1 MPLALLSSS
10 SDEEEDRTAARS
22 AQPPL
27 RLARADLD
35 RALLEKPPTS
45 VVRRPGA
52 ALSLEELQ
60 VRARVIDRRA
70 QELNRASKIVAAK
83 ELPPPSDA
91 ATEADETESLAAEPE
106 RWPEVDLGLSEHVAN
121 LKRLASTDA
130 PGGTDAST
138 VELALEDAVCSVS
151 ACDAQQREALHTSV
165 ESLKQHFQRR
175 LEALEAD
182 FVRRAQD
189 LSDALARA
197 VTERKRASEAVVAA
211 HAEECADRLATM
223 TQHGEVLSRLPP
235 TPAPGTEVD
244 DHEDDALMSVSADVD
259 AILGRNRP
267 TASGPGPRARLD
279 ELIAAARRRP
289 SAHLRFVTPMHKAAF
304 LDD

>member
-1 MPLALLSSS
+1 MPPALLSSS

-83 ELPPPSDA
+83 ELPPPNDA
-91 ATEADETESLAAEPE
+91 ATEAAETESFAAE
-106 RWPEVDLGLSEHVAN
+106 PEVDLGLSEHVAN
-121 LKRLASTDA
+121 LKRMASTDA

-138 VELALEDAVCSVS
+138 VELALEDAVRSVS

-197 VTERKRASEAVVAA
+197 VTERKRASEAVVAT
-211 HAEECADRLATM
+211 HAEECAVRLATM
-223 TQHGEVLSRLPP
+223 TQHGEVLSQ
-235 TPAPGTEVD
+235 PAPALGAEVD

>member
-1 MPLALLSSS
+1 M
-10 SDEEEDRTAARS
+10 
-22 AQPPL
+22 
-27 RLARADLD
+27 
-35 RALLEKPPTS
+35 
-45 VVRRPGA
+45 
-52 ALSLEELQ
+52 
-60 VRARVIDRRA
+60 
-70 QELNRASKIVAAK
+70 
-83 ELPPPSDA
+83 
-91 ATEADETESLAAEPE
+91 
-106 RWPEVDLGLSEHVAN
+106 
-121 LKRLASTDA
+121 ASTDA

-138 VELALEDAVCSVS
+138 VELALEDAVRSVS

-197 VTERKRASEAVVAA
+197 VTERKRASEAVVAT
-211 HAEECADRLATM
+211 HAEECAVRLATM
-223 TQHGEVLSRLPP
+223 TQHGEVLSQ
-235 TPAPGTEVD
+235 PAPALGAEVD

>member
-1 MPLALLSSS
+1 MPFALLSS

-83 ELPPPSDA
+83 ELPPPNDA
-91 ATEADETESLAAEPE
+91 ATEAAETESFAAEPE
-106 RWPEVDLGLSEHVAN
+106 RLPEVDLGLSEHVAN
-121 LKRLASTDA
+121 LKRMASTDA

-138 VELALEDAVCSVS
+138 VELALEDAVRSVS

-197 VTERKRASEAVVAA
+197 VTERKRASEAVVAT
-211 HAEECADRLATM
+211 HAEECAVRLATM
-223 TQHGEVLSRLPP
+223 TQHGEVLSQ
-235 TPAPGTEVD
+235 PAPALGAEVD

>member
-1 MPLALLSSS
+1 MPLALLSS

-83 ELPPPSDA
+83 ELPPPNNA

-138 VELALEDAVCSVS
+138 VELALEDAVRSVS

-197 VTERKRASEAVVAA
+197 VTERKRASEAVVAT
-211 HAEECADRLATM
+211 HAEECAVRLATM
-223 TQHGEVLSRLPP
+223 TQHGEVLSQ
-235 TPAPGTEVD
+235 PAPALGAEVD

>member
-1 MPLALLSSS
+1 LLSSS
-10 SDEEEDRTAARS
+10 DDEEEDRTRA

-27 RLARADLD
+27 RLVRADLD
-35 RALLEKPPTS
+35 RALPEKPPAS

-106 RWPEVDLGLSEHVAN
+106 RWPEVDLGLSEHGAN

-138 VELALEDAVCSVS
+138 IELALEDAVCSVS

-235 TPAPGTEVD
+235 TPAPGWWCSCTATTRSRPAPSPARWTPAAPSPAPRPRSGGACNPEPGG
-244 DHEDDALMSVSADVD
+244 LPGSVP
-259 AILGRNRP
+259 LGR
-267 TASGPGPRARLD
+267 S
-279 ELIAAARRRP
+279 
-289 SAHLRFVTPMHKAAF
+289 STPPALLKGEYGQAN
-304 LDD
+304 

>member
-1 MPLALLSSS
+1 MPLALLSS

-83 ELPPPSDA
+83 ELPPPNDA
-91 ATEADETESLAAEPE
+91 ATEAAETESFAAEPE
-106 RWPEVDLGLSEHVAN
+106 RLPEVDLGLSEHVAN
-121 LKRLASTDA
+121 LKRMASTDA

-138 VELALEDAVCSVS
+138 VELALEDAVRSVS

-197 VTERKRASEAVVAA
+197 VTERKRASEAVVAT
-211 HAEECADRLATM
+211 HAEECAVRLATM
-223 TQHGEVLSRLPP
+223 TQHGEVLSQ
-235 TPAPGTEVD
+235 PAPALGAEVD
-244 DHEDDALMSVSADVD
+244 DHEDDALRSVSADVD

>member
-83 ELPPPSDA
+83 ELPPPNDA
-91 ATEADETESLAAEPE
+91 ATEAAETESFAAEPE
-106 RWPEVDLGLSEHVAN
+106 RLPEVDLGLSEHVAN
-121 LKRLASTDA
+121 LKRMASTDA

-138 VELALEDAVCSVS
+138 VELALEDAVRSVS

-197 VTERKRASEAVVAA
+197 VTERKRASEAVVAT
-211 HAEECADRLATM
+211 HAEECAVRLATM
-223 TQHGEVLSRLPP
+223 TQHGEVLSQ
-235 TPAPGTEVD
+235 PAPALGAEVD

-267 TASGPGPRARLD
+267 MASGPGPRARLD

>member
-1 MPLALLSSS
+1 MPLALLSS

-83 ELPPPSDA
+83 ELPPPNDA
-91 ATEADETESLAAEPE
+91 ATEAAETESFAAEPE
-106 RWPEVDLGLSEHVAN
+106 RLPEVDLGLSEHVAN
-121 LKRLASTDA
+121 LKRMASTDA

-138 VELALEDAVCSVS
+138 VELALEDAVRSVS

-197 VTERKRASEAVVAA
+197 VTERKRASEAVVAT
-211 HAEECADRLATM
+211 HAEECAVRLATM
-223 TQHGEVLSRLPP
+223 TQHGEVLSQ
-235 TPAPGTEVD
+235 PAPALGAEVD

>member
-1 MPLALLSSS
+1 MPRAALLSSS
-10 SDEEEDRTAARS
+10 DDEEEDRTRA

-27 RLARADLD
+27 RLVRADLD
-35 RALLEKPPTS
+35 RALPEKPPAS

-138 VELALEDAVCSVS
+138 IELALEDAVCSVS

-189 LSDALARA
+189 
-197 VTERKRASEAVVAA
+197 
-211 HAEECADRLATM
+211 
-223 TQHGEVLSRLPP
+223 SRLPP

-267 TASGPGPRARLD
+267 MASGPGPRARLD

>member
-83 ELPPPSDA
+83 ELPPPNDA
-91 ATEADETESLAAEPE
+91 ATEAAETESFAAEPE
-106 RWPEVDLGLSEHVAN
+106 RLPEVDLGLSEHVAN
-121 LKRLASTDA
+121 LKRMASTDA

-223 TQHGEVLSRLPP
+223 TQHGEVLSQ
-235 TPAPGTEVD
+235 PAPALGAEVD

>member
-1 MPLALLSSS
+1 MPLALLSS

-83 ELPPPSDA
+83 ELPPPNDA
-91 ATEADETESLAAEPE
+91 ATEAAETESFAAEPE
-106 RWPEVDLGLSEHVAN
+106 RLPEVDLGLSEHVAN
-121 LKRLASTDA
+121 LKRMASTDA

-138 VELALEDAVCSVS
+138 VELALEDAVRSVS

-197 VTERKRASEAVVAA
+197 VTERKRASEAVVAT
-211 HAEECADRLATM
+211 HAEECAVRLATM
-223 TQHGEVLSRLPP
+223 TQHGEVLSQ
-235 TPAPGTEVD
+235 PAPALGAEVD

-279 ELIAAARRRP
+279 ELMAAARRRP

>member
-1 MPLALLSSS
+1 MPLALLSS

-83 ELPPPSDA
+83 ELPPPNDA
-91 ATEADETESLAAEPE
+91 ATEAAETESFAAEPE
-106 RWPEVDLGLSEHVAN
+106 RLPEVDLGLSEHVAN
-121 LKRLASTDA
+121 LKRMASTDA

-138 VELALEDAVCSVS
+138 VELALEDAVRSVS

-197 VTERKRASEAVVAA
+197 VTERKRASEAVVAT
-211 HAEECADRLATM
+211 HAEECAVRLATM
-223 TQHGEVLSRLPP
+223 TQHGEVLSQ
-235 TPAPGTEVD
+235 PAPALGAEVD

-259 AILGRNRP
+259 ANLGRNRP

>member
-1 MPLALLSSS
+1 M
-10 SDEEEDRTAARS
+10 
-22 AQPPL
+22 
-27 RLARADLD
+27 
-35 RALLEKPPTS
+35 
-45 VVRRPGA
+45 VRRPGA

-83 ELPPPSDA
+83 ELPPPNDA
-91 ATEADETESLAAEPE
+91 ATEAAETESFAAEPE
-106 RWPEVDLGLSEHVAN
+106 RLPEVDLGLSEHVAN
-121 LKRLASTDA
+121 LKRMASTDA

-138 VELALEDAVCSVS
+138 VELALEDAVRSVS

-197 VTERKRASEAVVAA
+197 VTERKRASEAVVAT
-211 HAEECADRLATM
+211 HAEECAVRLATM
-223 TQHGEVLSRLPP
+223 TQHGEVLSQ
-235 TPAPGTEVD
+235 PAPALGAEVD

>member
-1 MPLALLSSS
+1 MPLALLSS

-83 ELPPPSDA
+83 ELPPPNNA

-121 LKRLASTDA
+121 LKRMASTDA

-138 VELALEDAVCSVS
+138 VELALEDAVRSVS

-197 VTERKRASEAVVAA
+197 VTERKRASEAVVAT
-211 HAEECADRLATM
+211 HAEECAVRLATM
-223 TQHGEVLSRLPP
+223 TQHGEVLSQ
-235 TPAPGTEVD
+235 PAPALGAEVD

>member
-1 MPLALLSSS
+1 MPLALLSS

-83 ELPPPSDA
+83 ELPPPNDA
-91 ATEADETESLAAEPE
+91 ATEAAETESFAAEPE
-106 RWPEVDLGLSEHVAN
+106 RLPEVDLGLSEHVAN
-121 LKRLASTDA
+121 LKRMASTDA

-138 VELALEDAVCSVS
+138 VELALEDAVRSVS

-197 VTERKRASEAVVAA
+197 VTERKRASEAVVAT
-211 HAEECADRLATM
+211 HAEECAVRLATM
-223 TQHGEVLSRLPP
+223 TQHGEVLSQ
-235 TPAPGTEVD
+235 PAPALGAEVD

-289 SAHLRFVTPMHKAAF
+289 SAHQSFVTPMHKAAC

>member
-138 VELALEDAVCSVS
+138 VELALEDAVRSVS

-197 VTERKRASEAVVAA
+197 VTERKRASEAVVAT
-211 HAEECADRLATM
+211 HAEECAVRLATM
-223 TQHGEVLSRLPP
+223 TQHGEVLSQ
-235 TPAPGTEVD
+235 PAPALGAEVD

-267 TASGPGPRARLD
+267 MASGPGPRARLD

>member
-1 MPLALLSSS
+1 MPPALLSSS

-83 ELPPPSDA
+83 ELPPPNDA

-138 VELALEDAVCSVS
+138 VELALEDALCSVS

-197 VTERKRASEAVVAA
+197 VTERKRASEAVVAT
-211 HAEECADRLATM
+211 HAEECAVRLATM
-223 TQHGEVLSRLPP
+223 TQHGEVLSQ
-235 TPAPGTEVD
+235 PAPALGAEVD

-267 TASGPGPRARLD
+267 MASGPGPRARLD